1 MPAEHR
7 SPFCAI
13 HKAVH
18 QGAKDKVEHGL
29 YSRGRYLSPKVK
41 DLYEAFLQDNELF
54 TLHHELAAFKA
65 YFYIY
70 LETCSSKNLLPDPKA
85 LAMFLECMGRT
96 IERVTGKKF
105 QLTINGT
112 AMVIERIAVVLEKNM
127 LETQPELL
135 QEIVKQ
141 LADIRLDPD
150 DLEGAPTTGQLE
162 VAHGRGVVKS
172 LKRAN
177 G

>member
-1 MPAEHR
+1 MPAEYR
-7 SPFCAI
+7 SQFCAI

-18 QGAKDKVEHGL
+18 QGASGKVEHKL
-29 YSRGRYLSPKVK
+29 YSRGHYLSPKVK
-41 DLYEAFLQDNELF
+41 DLYEAFLQDEELF

-70 LETCSSKNLLPDPKA
+70 LETCSNKNLLPDPKA
-85 LAMFLECMGRT
+85 LAMFLETMGRT

-105 QLTINGT
+105 QLTVNGT
-112 AMVIERIAVVLEKNM
+112 AMVIERVAVVLEKNL
-127 LETQPELL
+127 LEKQPDLL

-150 DLEGAPTTGQLE
+150 DLEGAPTTGQLV
-162 VAHGRGVVKS
+162 VAHGAAAVKT